1 MKVMPIEKTGITTSR
16 LVLGC
21 MGFGGDWNHSP
32 YSKED
37 MLNAEKAIDAAL
49 ANDITMFDHADI
61 YRRGKAEKVFGEI
74 LKSRPELRE
83 NIVLQSKCGIRFADG
98 EIPNRYDFSKSHILD
113 SVDGILSRLNTEYID
128 VLLLHRPDPLMEPE
142 VVAEAFETLKESCK
156 VRYFGVSNMSAS
168 QIKLLNAY
176 MRSPPTRTC
185 SPRSTT
191 GPSATSTSS
200 RSWPAAAC

>member
-61 YRRGKAEKVFGEI
+61 YRRGKAEKYLV
-74 LKSRPELRE
+74 
-83 NIVLQSKCGIRFADG
+83 RF
-98 EIPNRYDFSKSHILD
+98 
-113 SVDGILSRLNTEYID
+113 
-128 VLLLHRPDPLMEPE
+128 
-142 VVAEAFETLKESCK
+142 
-156 VRYFGVSNMSAS
+156 
-168 QIKLLNAY
+168 
-176 MRSPPTRTC
+176 
-185 SPRSTT
+185 
-191 GPSATSTSS
+191 
-200 RSWPAAAC
+200 